1 MRSIVSNEK
10 VCLICGTTLNLH
22 RHHILYGSGKRQLSE
37 KYGCWCYLC
46 AKHHNMSNEGVHFNK
61 VLDNKLK
68 GLAQKRFKEVYP
80 QLEFI
85 KIFGKNYLEVVNE

>member
-1 MRSIVSNEK
+1 MHSIISNEK
-10 VCLICGTTLNLH
+10 VCLICGTTYNIH
-22 RHHILYGSGKRQLSE
+22 KHHIFYGTGKRQLSE
-37 KYGCWCYLC
+37 RYGCWCYLC
-46 AKHHNMSNEGVHFNK
+46 GKHHNLSNEGVHFNK